1 MKYVIA
7 GCCLFVLYTQAIHAQ
22 LSTDDSLHIELMAM
36 DALVFEK
43 GYNECKLDVF
53 DVVIHDDLEFY
64 HDQGG
69 VLASKIDFIKG
80 FEQNICSNPD
90 HKPIR
95 KLEKESVKVYPMFQ
109 NGSLYAAIQMG
120 KHTFHIKEPGKELY
134 QTSEAEFIHLWV
146 KEEGLWKLKRILSY
160 DHH

>member
-1 MKYVIA
+1 MKHFITSF
-7 GCCLFVLYTQAIHAQ
+7 CLFVFCAQ
-22 LSTDDSLHIELMAM
+22 VAFAQVSTDDSLHIELMAM
-36 DALVFEK
+36 DALVFET
-43 GYNECKLDVF
+43 GYNECKLDIF

-69 VLASKIDFIKG
+69 LLTSKIDFIKG
-80 FEQNICSNPD
+80 FEQSICSNPD

-95 KLEKESVKVYPMFQ
+95 KLDKESVKVYPMFQ

-120 KHTFHIKEPGKELY
+120 KHMFYIKEPGKELY
-134 QTSEAEFIHLWV
+134 QTSEADFIHLWV
-146 KEEGLWKLKRILSY
+146 KEEGSWKLKRILSY